1 MFFSALCV
9 GLFLFTEIDLLVPY
23 YPESEFTTAPLIS
36 VVGVVTYDNADTQK
50 EKIYK
55 ENRPPAASR
64 RLEGALR
71 LGKVGVYR

>member
-9 GLFLFTEIDLLVPY
+9 GLFLFTEIDLLAPF
-23 YPESEFTTAPLIS
+23 YPESEFTTTLLIS

-55 ENRPPAASR
+55 ENR
-64 RLEGALR
+64 
-71 LGKVGVYR
+71 GKVYR